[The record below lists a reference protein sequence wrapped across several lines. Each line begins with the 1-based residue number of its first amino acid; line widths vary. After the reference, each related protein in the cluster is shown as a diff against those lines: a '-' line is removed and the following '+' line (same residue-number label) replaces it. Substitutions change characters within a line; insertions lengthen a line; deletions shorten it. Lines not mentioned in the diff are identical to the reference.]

1 MGYPTKVQVIKRKKS
16 EQWFINL
23 PAAVARAMEFA
34 PSEMVEWIIEDK
46 TQLVLRREQA
56 PSSALKK
63 KRRKK
68 APEGI

>member
-23 PAAVARAMEFA
+23 PAAVARAMEFS
-34 PSEMVEWIIEDK
+34 PSETVEWIIVDK
-46 TQLVLRREQA
+46 TQLVLRRKKTPA
-56 PSSALKK
+56 TALKK
-63 KRRKK
+63 KQRKK

>member
-46 TQLVLRREQA
+46 TQLLLRREQA
-56 PSSALKK
+56 PPSALKK
-63 KRRKK
+63 KQRKK